1 MVRENLPSIGQ
12 VLSVVE
18 VVFVVWPCI
27 GRTAAVGKRM
37 GLSGMRCPTRP
48 RHKRG
53 DKYQES
59 RPIPAEVAK
68 SYRVGRPESNAYEK

>member
-1 MVRENLPSIGQ
+1 MVRQNLPSIGQ

-18 VVFVVWPCI
+18 VVFVVWVSV
-27 GRTAAVGKRM
+27 GRIAAVGTRM
-37 GLSGMRCPTRP
+37 GLSGMRRPSRP

-59 RPIPAEVAK
+59 WPIPAEVAK